1 MEVELMPGTEAC
13 ADCGGRLRRIGEAE
27 EDQETVPWTVSPTMD
42 RGTGIRP
49 GPLAIVLE
57 PMADNGSTS

>member
-1 MEVELMPGTEAC
+1 MKVELTPGTDAC

-27 EDQETVPWTVSPTMD
+27 EDQETVQWTVSPTMD
-42 RGTGIRP
+42 RRTGIRP
-49 GPLAIVLE
+49 RPLAIVLG